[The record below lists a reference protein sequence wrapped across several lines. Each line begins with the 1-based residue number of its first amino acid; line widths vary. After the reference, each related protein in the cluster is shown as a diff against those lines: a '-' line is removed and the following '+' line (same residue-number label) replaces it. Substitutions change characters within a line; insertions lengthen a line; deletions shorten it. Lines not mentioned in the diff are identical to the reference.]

1 MLLAVEGGGFFS
13 SSASGYSKGLALL
26 LLGRRNEER
35 PMRISP
41 WNQYQL
47 VEQEVEAEFQLATRK
62 NQSSCGC
69 ASFICF
75 GCAPAGIDG
84 PSPPKVDPARQPE
97 VLSDSSSS
105 SSSSSSSLSSSS
117 SDKGKLAIDDA
128 VNGDGRN
135 TCLKSNLKKSSTNFS
150 AVVTEVADA
159 HESVEEM
166 PNSTTCCVEKRKVH
180 WTDAC
185 GKELAE
191 IREFEVS
198 DDVLS
203 DEEFEHE
210 GIRRC
215 VCVIQ

>member
-26 LLGRRNEER
+26 FLGRSYEER
-35 PMRISP
+35 PMRVSP
-41 WNQYQL
+41 WTQYQL
-47 VEQEVEAEFQLATRK
+47 VEQEVETEFQLASRK
-62 NQSSCGC
+62 KQSSCGC

-84 PSPPKVDPARQPE
+84 PSPPKVGPAHQPE

-105 SSSSSSSLSSSS
+105 SSSS
-117 SDKGKLAIDDA
+117 DKGKLAINDP
-128 VNGDGRN
+128 VNGNGRN
-135 TCLKSNLKKSSTNFS
+135 TCLKSNLKRPSTDCS
-150 AVVTEVADA
+150 AVVTEADDA
-159 HESVEEM
+159 QASVEEM
-166 PNSTTCCVEKRKVH
+166 PNNTSCCVERRKVQ

-198 DDVLS
+198 DDGSS
-203 DEEFEHE
+203 DEEFEHQ

-215 VCVIQ
+215 ECVIQ

>member
-13 SSASGYSKGLALL
+13 SSALGYSKGLALL

-35 PMRISP
+35 PMRVSP

-47 VEQEVEAEFQLATRK
+47 VEQEVATEFQLASRK

-69 ASFICF
+69 ASFLCF
-75 GCAPAGIDG
+75 GCVPAGIDG
-84 PSPPKVDPARQPE
+84 PSPPKVGPAHQPE

-105 SSSSSSSLSSSS
+105 SSSS
-117 SDKGKLAIDDA
+117 DNGKLAINDGI
-128 VNGDGRN
+128 NGNGRN
-135 TCLKSNLKKSSTNFS
+135 AYLKSNLKRPSADHS
-150 AVVTEVADA
+150 AVVSEVDGAR
-159 HESVEEM
+159 ESVEEM
-166 PNSTTCCVEKRKVH
+166 PKNTSCCVERRKVQ

-198 DDVLS
+198 DDGLS
-203 DEEFEHE
+203 DEECERD

-215 VCVIQ
+215 ECVIQ